1 MHTLSGCSFFYH
13 VSRFR
18 EDGSLEKTASEL
30 FRILE
35 IVAWMKGTLVE
46 IGVEPNGKTTGS
58 YLVVRDA
65 LEPTEHVD
73 SSCY

>member
-1 MHTLSGCSFFYH
+1 MHTLSGCSLFYH

-18 EDGSLEKTASEL
+18 EDGLLEETASEL
-30 FRILE
+30 FRSLE
-35 IVAWMKGTLVE
+35 NVAWMKGTLG

-58 YLVVRDA
+58 YIVVCDA